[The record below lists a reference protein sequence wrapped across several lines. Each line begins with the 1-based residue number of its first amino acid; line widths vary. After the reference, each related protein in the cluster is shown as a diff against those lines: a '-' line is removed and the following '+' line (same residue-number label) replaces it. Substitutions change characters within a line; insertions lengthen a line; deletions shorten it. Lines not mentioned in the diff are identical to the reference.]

1 MRGVTTGR
9 ARNRPGAAT
18 TPAVASPAM
27 LEALV
32 RPAET
37 LARARA
43 PGHAG
48 AGAASAGAC
57 HAPECDAVARAGAA
71 VRPDPSENVTADI
84 DVTPSAVST
93 LRSPS
98 RRTQC
103 LDTLPSSPAVSAH
116 ADFDIRP

>member
-1 MRGVTTGR
+1 
-9 ARNRPGAAT
+9 
-18 TPAVASPAM
+18 M

-37 LARARA
+37 LARARPA
-43 PGHAG
+43 CEAG
-48 AGAASAGAC
+48 AGADSAWADAWR
-57 HAPECDAVARAGAA
+57 APECGAVARAGAA